1 MVPLGP
7 PGGTRHYT
15 QPPNHRQ
22 PTARRRG
29 TPSRLE
35 GAVVQRR
42 PGRGGAKSGP
52 GNAGSTPGAAA
63 RPPAPPSG
71 PPPPTAR
78 RRSGSG
84 EAGSGRGGPGSA
96 ASPQSLSGLV
106 RLRRAAPPPRSSTAD
121 ERRPHHRRPWGP
133 REIPVG
139 PSGGGRERRAL
150 EGGARLEGG
159 GAARVALGGGDPSG
173 R

>member
-71 PPPPTAR
+71 PPPTAR